1 MFHAGSTAGKI
12 ATYVVNGLGLVFLVL
27 GSAEIQTFLAPD
39 VIAYALASANGIKTF
54 LEKGPLALLPPK
66 A

>member
-1 MFHAGSTAGKI
+1 MFNAGSTASKVASYIG
-12 ATYVVNGLGLVFLVL
+12 NGLGLVFLVL
-27 GSAEIQTFLAPD
+27 GSMEIQTFLSPE
-39 VIAYALASANGIKTF
+39 VIAYLLGIANGIKTF